1 MSPLTRTCLLSAAA
15 ASSLAALATLNT
27 SAIADNL
34 PQSLG
39 PVGPNETILTTFGN
53 KRVLAYYALED
64 GRCAVNAIVFDKSD
78 VDTGKTTAARV
89 RISLNPMEMIHLDS
103 SDNETINL
111 QCGDH
116 AKTLAIVDARTL
128 IAADGA
134 E

>member
-1 MSPLTRTCLLSAAA
+1 
-15 ASSLAALATLNT
+15 
-27 SAIADNL
+27 
-34 PQSLG
+34 LG

-53 KRVLAYYALED
+53 KRVLAFYGLED